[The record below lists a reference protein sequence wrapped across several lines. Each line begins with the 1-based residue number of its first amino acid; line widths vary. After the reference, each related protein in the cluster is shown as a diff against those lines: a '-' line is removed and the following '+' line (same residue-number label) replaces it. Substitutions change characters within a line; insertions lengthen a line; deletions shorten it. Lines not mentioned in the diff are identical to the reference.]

1 MNILHIISSSNF
13 GGAENYVYMLSKCQ
27 GENNNRIFFYRTG
40 VKKLNSLIK
49 DNNIATIDI
58 TKKIYNS
65 ISFIH
70 IYNLFKLIKKY
81 KIDIIH
87 THLSKASI
95 LGGLAGKLT
104 NTTSIATVHG
114 MNKYSDYKF
123 NDRLIAVSKAVK
135 NKLIQSGAP
144 SKKVKVIFNG
154 IEKKDD
160 KIKCSFSKNSLK
172 MLFVGRLS
180 KEKGLVDFIKNIKS
194 WNNDKWKLKIAGEG
208 VLKNKLIKIIKK
220 YNLGENIE
228 MLGFKNDVKPYY
240 LWADILVL
248 PSFKEGLPISI
259 LESFSYGLPVLGRNI
274 ESIREV
280 LTDDK
285 TGFLFN
291 KETLFEKLN
300 YIHKNKEILDSLSS
314 NCLNIFNKNYTIE
327 KNCSKVIS
335 FYEENIKR

>member
-27 GENNNRIFFYRTG
+27 GENNNKIFFYRTD

-49 DNNIATIDI
+49 DNNIAAIDI

-154 IEKKDD
+154 
-160 KIKCSFSKNSLK
+160 
-172 MLFVGRLS
+172 
-180 KEKGLVDFIKNIKS
+180 FIKNIKS

-208 VLKNKLIKIIKK
+208 ALKNKLIKIIKK

-274 ESIREV
+274 ESIGEV

-285 TGFLFN
+285 TGFVFN
-291 KETLFEKLN
+291 KETLLEKLN
-300 YIHKNKEILDSLSS
+300 YIYKNKEILDSLSS